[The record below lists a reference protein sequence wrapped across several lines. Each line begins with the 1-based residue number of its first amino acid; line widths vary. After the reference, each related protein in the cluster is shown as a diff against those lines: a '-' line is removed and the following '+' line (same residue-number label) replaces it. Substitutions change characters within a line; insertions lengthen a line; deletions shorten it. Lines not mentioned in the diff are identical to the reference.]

1 MKKLNLGNINAG
13 LSTIKELA
21 NENAGIARDE
31 LIDATLIDFAN
42 KNTYAAN
49 DTDDSIRDLADQ
61 IETVGLLNPLG
72 VIQSGNRYKLFSG
85 ERRYRAITQYLHW
98 DKIPCRIFEGVSAGR
113 AQLMLHIANG
123 GRDYTAEQKLAL
135 YEEYRELLNE
145 LKASGEFKG
154 GIQKG
159 VAELMHVSDRQV
171 RTYRTMSEQ
180 LTEPEK
186 VDLAA
191 GTLKFGEAQ
200 NIAVER
206 AAKATQPTVANA
218 TKSGSTSAF
227 SSKAENTKSSLSP
240 EMRED
245 LLRKVIMSGYI
256 WNCEDL
262 LDYYVEM
269 MPTPQEAVKD
279 ILKPK
284 YGYHGGT
291 LIMKHFNGSYE
302 CTSSKLIQFYFS
314 YLSGQLNM
322 DYVCG
327 IYGRQVEALV
337 QRATDR
343 ISSQLFKQAVET
355 NMLTRIVAFEYELSK
370 DEYDKMRSKAVA
382 AVKRSTGR
390 ISLFDTMQDSEE

>member
-31 LIDATLIDFAN
+31 LIDVSLIDFAN

-49 DTDDSIRDLADQ
+49 DTNDSIRDLADQ

-123 GRDYTAEQKLAL
+123 GRDYTAEQKLTL

-227 SSKAENTKSSLSP
+227 SSKAESTKSSLSP

-291 LIMKHFNGSYE
+291 LIMKHFNSSYE
-302 CTSSKLIQFYFS
+302 CTSSKLILQNGAMQAIAAYT
-314 YLSGQLNM
+314 YN
-322 DYVCG
+322 
-327 IYGRQVEALV
+327 EA
-337 QRATDR
+337 
-343 ISSQLFKQAVET
+343 
-355 NMLTRIVAFEYELSK
+355 
-370 DEYDKMRSKAVA
+370 
-382 AVKRSTGR
+382 
-390 ISLFDTMQDSEE
+390 DTMIRKLYRDGELCPERQDAK